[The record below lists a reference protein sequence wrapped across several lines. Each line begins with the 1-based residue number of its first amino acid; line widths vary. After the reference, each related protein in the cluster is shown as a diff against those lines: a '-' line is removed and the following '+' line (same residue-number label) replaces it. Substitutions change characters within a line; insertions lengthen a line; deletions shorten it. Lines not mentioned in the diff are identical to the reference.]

1 MNSCKSFNILITKH
15 LDGNISKKEQEQL
28 MKHVSCCD
36 LCKDEYEKYNLI
48 LDVLNEKN
56 EIEPPETFERE
67 VMQQIWHIDIYKKK
81 SKEKKL
87 LKLYFATSMIFTL
100 MFILLGTA
108 FKEQILSIMLYIN
121 LPSQYAYGIY
131 NFLELSAVFLNII
144 KNLLIYLCIYIS
156 EVYFILIGLGVL
168 AFLSKAYQPKNKN
181 SKTVELFQK

>member
-1 MNSCKSFNILITKH
+1 
-15 LDGNISKKEQEQL
+15 
-28 MKHVSCCD
+28 
-36 LCKDEYEKYNLI
+36 
-48 LDVLNEKN
+48 
-56 EIEPPETFERE
+56 
-67 VMQQIWHIDIYKKK
+67 MQQIWHIDIYKKK

-156 EVYFILIGLGVL
+156 EVYFILIG
-168 AFLSKAYQPKNKN
+168 
-181 SKTVELFQK
+181 